1 MNQTVQTALVAAFV
15 LAAGLT
21 WQSVRAANIPVASP
35 DRLVSELRLAQIA
48 ALLLAL
54 VAGAYVGFATAAG
67 ALRAGALDIVLAIGF
82 FLAAAS
88 TLIRDP
94 RSALTILAIAFAA
107 HAVVDS
113 GLRPGGL
120 SAGTAPEWYAIGCAV
135 FNVYIGVLLYLPI
148 LRRSAPV

>member
-1 MNQTVQTALVAAFV
+1 MNQTVQTALVAAV
-15 LAAGLT
+15 VIAAGLT
-21 WQSVRAANIPVASP
+21 WQSVRTASIPVASP

-54 VAGAYVGFATAAG
+54 VAGAYIGFATTSGALAAG
-67 ALRAGALDIVLAIGF
+67 ADIVLAIGF

-120 SAGTAPEWYAIGCAV
+120 AAGTAPGWYAIGCAV
-135 FNVYIGVLLYLPI
+135 FNVYIGVLVYLPI
-148 LRRSAPV
+148 LRRSSRT